1 MKPNETLSNPTK
13 LGKKNS
19 VKLSALCITDW
30 TNEDIEN
37 NDSMVFIFAYYICI
51 TEFLPSFAQNFIAHQ
66 WNIVRLEIFHRLKKK
81 FQKTVRILFFSFLS
95 FNSQADPVLPSFYW
109 FFFGFDALIFSW
121 ISFLLIWPTAPSDF
135 IRRPGVESM
144 ASFFFV
150 KTNEQRAKQKM
161 PKKK

>member
-109 FFFGFDALIFSW
+109 VFLWIRCFDIFVD
-121 ISFLLIWPTAPSDF
+121 FLFADLADGA
-135 IRRPGVESM
+135 IRFHQATRRRIDGVV
-144 ASFFFV
+144 FL
-150 KTNEQRAKQKM
+150 R
-161 PKKK
+161 